1 MEKWCNMSEYHFIS
15 LLISGATAIATVLAT
30 VVALYLGLRN
40 DRIKLKIKPAR
51 VDGDGNI
58 PTANGSHFAVTNLG
72 GLPQTIYLVGLC
84 RFVRKRFGKIPTWW
98 KVPDETETLILIDA
112 LEQKLEFSVTRRV
125 QKSIDE
131 LKKRDLAG
139 DWRIVIGVSAARKGE
154 IYRRF
159 NKELLS

>member
-1 MEKWCNMSEYHFIS
+1 MSEYHFIS

-72 GLPQTIYLVGLC
+72 GLPQS
-84 RFVRKRFGKIPTWW
+84 KRSTNPT
-98 KVPDETETLILIDA
+98 
-112 LEQKLEFSVTRRV
+112 
-125 QKSIDE
+125 
-131 LKKRDLAG
+131 
-139 DWRIVIGVSAARKGE
+139 
-154 IYRRF
+154 YRRA
-159 NKELLS
+159 LTRAILPTVAG